1 MDRGAWQAT
10 APGLTKTQTPLST
23 YEHLP
28 TPKCHIVKLLLSV
41 PFFFRIFTYFIKSL
55 QSVIII
61 KYTTIYKDYIHFA

>member
-28 TPKCHIVKLLLSV
+28 TPKCHIVKFLLSLE
-41 PFFFRIFTYFIKSL
+41 FLNGLLSL
-55 QSVIII
+55 R
-61 KYTTIYKDYIHFA
+61 KIHGMIVHVFYALKA

>member
-1 MDRGAWQAT
+1 MDRRAWQAT

-41 PFFFRIFTYFIKSL
+41 AFLNGLLSL
-55 QSVIII
+55 H
-61 KYTTIYKDYIHFA
+61 KMHATIVHVFYALKPQHPKA